1 MLATEVI
8 YGVNP
13 TRTGALTGQ
22 CGKQL
27 RRSRMLSYNNVPKG
41 QLGDLR
47 IMAVSKGQSSQ
58 LCRLA
63 RVLASQQWLS

>member
-1 MLATEVI
+1 
-8 YGVNP
+8 
-13 TRTGALTGQ
+13 
-22 CGKQL
+22 
-27 RRSRMLSYNNVPKG
+27 MLSYNNVPKG